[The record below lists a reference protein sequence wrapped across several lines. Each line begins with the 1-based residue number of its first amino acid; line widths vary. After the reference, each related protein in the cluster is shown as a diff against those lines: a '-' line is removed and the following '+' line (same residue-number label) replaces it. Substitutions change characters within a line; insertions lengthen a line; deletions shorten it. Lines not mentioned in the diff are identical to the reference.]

1 MSGRPPK
8 YPALTPGDLTRTPW
22 CKITS
27 YCMLNIFIGIVIQK
41 LFESTV
47 EMETLN
53 NQLSEVP
60 RHPHTTNPSTKRTT
74 PPQP

>member
-1 MSGRPPK
+1 M
-8 YPALTPGDLTRTPW
+8 
-22 CKITS
+22 
-27 YCMLNIFIGIVIQK
+27 MNIFIGIVIQK

-60 RHPHTTNPSTKRTT
+60 RHPT
-74 PPQP
+74 PPTHPQRGPRPLNHDTKGGWHAS